1 MKDGKDIVAKNIS
14 ELRVAA
20 GLTQLAFAEAL
31 NYSDKAVSKWERA
44 ESVPDVFTLKRI
56 ADLFGV
62 SVDYLLESKHT
73 VAREPRVISEKK
85 KRQHRYIR
93 AISFFSVWLLAVIYF
108 VVHLIFLPEAR
119 IGAWHS
125 FIYAIPVSATVEL
138 VLSSLWGSRKFK
150 FAVISVLIWG
160 IILSVHLTLLATL
173 SVNIWLIY
181 ILGAPAEAVVLLV
194 AGLTREKNGGGAGE
208 S

>member
-1 MKDGKDIVAKNIS
+1 MTDEREILAKNIS
-14 ELRVAA
+14 ELRSSA

-56 ADLFGV
+56 ADFFGV
-62 SVDYLLESKHT
+62 GVDYLLEEKHQIKA
-73 VAREPRVISEKK
+73 VPREIGEKK
-85 KRQHRYIR
+85 IKQRRYVR
-93 AISFFSVWLLAVIYF
+93 AIALVSVWLAAVVYF

-119 IGAWHS
+119 VGAWHS
-125 FIYAIPVSATVEL
+125 FIYAIPVSATVDL
-138 VLSSLWGSRKFK
+138 VLASLWGSRRSR

-160 IILSVHLTLLATL
+160 ILLSVHLTLLAVL

-194 AGLTREKNGGGAGE
+194 AGLTRVNKGGGSTDA
-208 S
+208 